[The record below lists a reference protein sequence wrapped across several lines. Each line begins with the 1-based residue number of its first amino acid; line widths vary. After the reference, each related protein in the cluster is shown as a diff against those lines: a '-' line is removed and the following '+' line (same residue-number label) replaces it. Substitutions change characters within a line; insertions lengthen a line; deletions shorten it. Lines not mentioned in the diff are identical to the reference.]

1 MNGEIAR
8 GTSLM
13 WFACVLAVISP
24 SGAAQL
30 IPCPDCGGDVSRRA
44 LMCPNCG
51 LKGEMIAEPAKAGDA
66 VVAPKQTGASRDSTG
81 WPPGG
86 RPLHS
91 RGVSDASIM
100 AE

>member
-51 LKGEMIAEPAKAGDA
+51 LKGEMMAEPAKAGDA
-66 VVAPKQTGASRDSTG
+66 VVAPKQEGAQG
-81 WPPGG
+81 FYKVW
-86 RPLHS
+86 
-91 RGVSDASIM
+91 VSDGPIE